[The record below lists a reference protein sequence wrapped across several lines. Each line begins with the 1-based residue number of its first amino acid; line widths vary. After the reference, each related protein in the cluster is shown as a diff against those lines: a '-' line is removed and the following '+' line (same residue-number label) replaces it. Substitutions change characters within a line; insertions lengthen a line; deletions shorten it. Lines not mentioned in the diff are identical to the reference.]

1 MKLNLDFSASLLF
14 LSVPTHKTSAD
25 RHDRKEMPSAT
36 AIGLSP
42 EVLVQSSLEQRIGVW
57 QTQCS
62 LRDNIFFATFQIFL
76 VGFYIFQIII
86 KYVSI
91 SRNYPAQSKGW

>member
-1 MKLNLDFSASLLF
+1 MI
-14 LSVPTHKTSAD
+14 
-25 RHDRKEMPSAT
+25 EMPSAT

-76 VGFYIFQIII
+76 VGFYIFQII

-91 SRNYPAQSKGW
+91 SRTYPAQSKGW